1 MTLPSSSLIRAA
13 RVAGRSMADRT
24 TPFIFNEWYV
34 AGFAQEFDRTLRKRK
49 ILGRNLVL
57 FRTTGGQPIALD
69 DRCAHRSYPLSA
81 SKLDGDTIVCGYH
94 GLRYNTAGDCIE
106 VPSQAKCPKGIGVA
120 RYPLV
125 ERGPLV
131 WIWMGGAELAD
142 PARIPHQPW
151 LEASDWE
158 RSHGYFALPA
168 SYVSLHENLMDLTH
182 LSFLHAESFGTADYA
197 AAPYE
202 AIVEDGESAPERL
215 PRFVLNRR
223 VMPTKLPPVWAEP
236 TGIRGDTAARIVSS
250 EFVSPALHV
259 VTAWFHD
266 TAVPL
271 AGRPEFTIRTA
282 HIPTPESLTSTHY
295 FIVHGRDFALGN
307 PAVTQF
313 MHEQLF
319 HAFGEDV
326 TGLSAVEQTLAEA
339 GEEPYEM
346 SVASDRA
353 SVAMRRYLK
362 RRSDQELAGRAAS
375 RAGPLV

>member
-1 MTLPSSSLIRAA
+1 
-13 RVAGRSMADRT
+13 
-24 TPFIFNEWYV
+24 
-34 AGFAQEFDRTLRKRK
+34 
-49 ILGRNLVL
+49 
-57 FRTTGGQPIALD
+57 
-69 DRCAHRSYPLSA
+69 
-81 SKLDGDTIVCGYH
+81 
-94 GLRYNTAGDCIE
+94 
-106 VPSQAKCPKGIGVA
+106 
-120 RYPLV
+120 
-125 ERGPLV
+125 
-131 WIWMGGAELAD
+131 
-142 PARIPHQPW
+142 
-151 LEASDWE
+151 
-158 RSHGYFALPA
+158 
-168 SYVSLHENLMDLTH
+168 MDLTH

-202 AIVEDGESAPERL
+202 AIVEDGERAPGAAHAADAVRPAAGGGRATGKL

-223 VMPTKLPPVWAEP
+223 VMPTTLPPVWAEP
-236 TGIRGDTAARIVSS
+236 TGIRDNTAARIVSS

-266 TAVPL
+266 TAIPL

-319 HAFGEDV
+319 HAFAEDV
-326 TGLSAVEQTLAEA
+326 AGLSAVEQTLAEA
-339 GEEPYEM
+339 GDEPYEM

-362 RRSDQELAGRAAS
+362 RRADQELAGRTI
-375 RAGPLV
+375 